1 MLGNI
6 IDIKNLLQ
14 TDFDSGLTPSQA
26 EEKRAA
32 HGYNRFEE
40 EKKQTIPQ
48 KIFLHLRDVT
58 SIILLVAA
66 GIAFYLAVQ
75 EGHGYTDGIVILAIV
90 IIGMFIAIKQELGA
104 EKSLEALKKM
114 NAPRATVIRGGK
126 TESLD
131 AEDLVPGDIILIET
145 GDMIPAD
152 ARLIECVNLKVEE
165 SALTGESVPVDKDSK
180 ADVKIGV
187 AIGDQLNMLFS
198 SCLVTNGR
206 AKAVVTETGMTTE
219 MGKIA
224 GLLNKTKKVRTPL
237 QQRLDK
243 LGKNLCIVAV
253 CAAAVMFFFQLSSGG
268 QIMETLMNAVALAVA
283 VVPEALPIVVII
295 TLIYGVRN
303 MAGKQA
309 IIRRIS
315 AVETLGSASVICSDK
330 TGTLTMNKM
339 TVVKAW
345 AAGQEAI
352 DIDGDVSGKVS
363 DGQRFLIELFGLNCN
378 AIVETKDGVEAEIG
392 DPTETALVRLLA
404 SIGKTRGELESKMPR
419 VFEVP
424 FDSARKL
431 MTTVHETGD
440 GRYLSITKGAFDRI
454 PAAYDDSARE
464 MHDEFARNAL
474 RVLSV
479 GYKYYDVLPVEMT
492 VCELESGLIFGGLIG
507 MIDPPRPESIA
518 AVRTAKEA
526 GIRTVMIT
534 GDHVETATA
543 IAKDIGIYTPGHD
556 VISGAMLDKMSDDE
570 LYGSVKNIS
579 VYARVSP
586 ECKIRI
592 VQAWQRHGEV
602 VAMTGDGVNDAPALK
617 AANVG
622 VAMGSGTEVSKNAGD
637 MVLTDDNFASI
648 VSAVAEG
655 RRAYDNIRK
664 IIISLLSCNISE
676 LFTMLIAV
684 VAGWGAPI
692 AAIQLLF
699 INTVADGVPDLC
711 MCREEMEEDAMRRPP
726 VGKNAGVLKG
736 IMGKIGVM
744 TVLFAVT
751 SLLGYYI
758 GQYVSISPGLPPSH
772 AVGRTM
778 AYLIIGLSS
787 VINILNVRSHKTS
800 LFKLGLTSNR
810 LLFMGI
816 CFSLTALVLTATVP
830 VLMGVFHCVPISLE
844 HWLIVIGFSIMPLP
858 VAEVHKLIQRRASA
872 TVQRERHEV

>member
-1 MLGNI
+1 MLGNLS
-6 IDIKNLLQ
+6 DIRNLLQ
-14 TDFDSGLTPSQA
+14 TDFENGLTPSQVD
-26 EEKRAA
+26 EKRLS
-32 HGYNRFEE
+32 HGFNKFEE

-48 KIFLHLRDVT
+48 KILLHLRDVT
-58 SIILLVAA
+58 SIILIVAA
-66 GIAFYLAVQ
+66 AIAFYLAIQ

-90 IIGMFIAIKQELGA
+90 ILGMFIAIKQELGA

-114 NAPRATVIRGGK
+114 NAPKATVVRSGR
-126 TESLD
+126 TEPID
-131 AEDLVPGDIILIET
+131 AEELVPGDVILIET

-187 AIGDQLNMLFS
+187 SIGDRLNMLFS

-206 AKAVVTETGMTTE
+206 AKAVVTETGMSTE

-224 GLLNKTKKVRTPL
+224 GLLNKTKKSRTPL
-237 QQRLDK
+237 QKRLDK
-243 LGKNLCIVAV
+243 LGKNLCIVAI
-253 CAAAVMFFFQLSSGG
+253 CAAAIMFVFQFASGEPV
-268 QIMETLMNAVALAVA
+268 METLMNAVALAVA

-295 TLIYGVRN
+295 TLIYGVGN
-303 MAGKQA
+303 MAKKHA

-345 AAGQEAI
+345 AAGQETI
-352 DIDGDVSGKVS
+352 DIDGDVSGKVN
-363 DGQRFLIELFGLNCN
+363 DEQRFLIELFGLNCN
-378 AIVETKDGVEAEIG
+378 AIVEVKDGEEVEIG

-404 SIGKTRGELESKMPR
+404 SIGNTRDELEKTLPR

-431 MTTVHETGD
+431 MTTVHETDD

-454 PAAYDDSARE
+454 PAEFDDRARE
-464 MHDEFARNAL
+464 MHDEFARDAL

-479 GYKYYDVLPVEMT
+479 GYKYYDALPDEMT

-518 AVRTAKEA
+518 AVQTAKEA

-543 IAKDIGIYTPGHD
+543 IAKEIGIYTQGQN
-556 VISGAMLDKMSDDE
+556 VISGAMLDRMSDDE
-570 LYGSVKNIS
+570 LFDNVKNIS

-592 VQAWQRHGEV
+592 VQAWQKHGDV

-664 IIISLLSCNISE
+664 VIISLLSCNISE
-676 LFTMLIAV
+676 IFTMLIAV
-684 VAGWGAPI
+684 LAGWGAPI

-711 MCREEMEEDAMRRPP
+711 MCREEMEPDTMQRPP
-726 VGKNAGVLKG
+726 VSKNAGVLTG
-736 IMGKIGVM
+736 IMSKIGVM
-744 TVLFAVT
+744 TVLFAAT
-751 SLLGYYI
+751 SLIGYYI
-758 GQYVSISPGLPPSH
+758 GQFVEISESLPASPE
-772 AVGRTM
+772 VGRTM

-810 LLFMGI
+810 LLFLGI
-816 CFSLTALVLTATVP
+816 CFSLAALVLTATVP
-830 VLMGVFHCVPISLE
+830 ILMGIFHCVPIAFE
-844 HWLIVIGFSIMPLP
+844 HWLIVIIFSVLPIP
-858 VAEVHKLIQRRASA
+858 VAEVHKWMI
-872 TVQRERHEV
+872 